1 MSSALIGK
9 CNASVLKTERDAV
22 HRADTETA
30 YTVVPSRPKPLGTVS
45 CSRTIVS
52 RPGSSCCRVCE
63 RVRIDQSQEVSEFGV
78 RNSVS
83 QKISR
88 DSELVVPS
96 DRKSF
101 WKPRD
106 SPIKSCSS
114 SEISGQNSVDRTL
127 DSYSNRVILCG
138 NQQVN
143 HCA

>member
-63 RVRIDQSQEVSEFGV
+63 RVRIDQESSEFES
-78 RNSVS
+78 NSVRK
-83 QKISR
+83 QP
-88 DSELVVPS
+88 DSELE
-96 DRKSF
+96 
-101 WKPRD
+101 
-106 SPIKSCSS
+106 SS
-114 SEISGQNSVDRTL
+114 TENHSGNFETVR
-127 DSYSNRVILCG
+127 
-138 NQQVN
+138 
-143 HCA
+143 